1 MTDCR
6 LGVHALG
13 AGGVGSNPTGVT
25 LFPRRYS
32 LKAEHRK
39 FSDSQLRRSLLKHI
53 PTAVLEYMAH
63 NPEVAGSIPASAVYK
78 QRFAL
83 WSNGSSPYVSDAQLR
98 WDTKTHSTAGLEYMA
113 MQVRFPPGPLT

>member
-1 MTDCR
+1 M
-6 LGVHALG
+6 AE
-13 AGGVGSNPTGVT
+13 
-25 LFPRRYS
+25 RR
-32 LKAEHRK
+32 KV
-39 FSDSQLRRSLLKHI
+39 SDSQLRRSLFTHI

-63 NPEVAGSIPASAVYK
+63 NPEVAGSIPASAISK

-83 WSNGSSPYVSDAQLR
+83 WSNGSSPYVSDTQLR